1 MQFRVDD
8 GVWVRLI
15 DIGQALSARTY
26 NDGEIVLDVE
36 DAFMP
41 ENAGRWRVT
50 PSGAE
55 RTADAAD
62 LRLDVTGLGSVYLGG
77 FTFDSLVRGSRAQ
90 ELTVGAAVRA
100 DALFR
105 TSVEPWCAEIF

>member
-1 MQFRVDD
+1 
-8 GVWVRLI
+8 VRLI

-50 PSGAE
+50 PSGTE
-55 RTADAAD
+55 RTDEAAD

-77 FTFDSLVRGSRAQ
+77 FTFDALVRGSRAQ
-90 ELTVGAAVRA
+90 ELTEGATGRA

-105 TSVEPWCAEIF
+105 TNVEPWCPEIF